1 MKNEIEKSKLEFG
14 KLVAALYDEVT
25 HVTSNK
31 SLQASLVYLALQD
44 LRRQYKSIPFIS
56 K

>member
-1 MKNEIEKSKLEFG
+1 MKNETKRSKFEFG

-25 HVTSNK
+25 RVTSDR
-31 SLQASLVYLALQD
+31 SLQASLVCLALQD
-44 LRRQYKSIPFIS
+44 LRRQYKSIPYIS